1 MGEHRKQPKQHAKVA
16 KPRTDR
22 NKKEFQDTEGCGKF
36 FIRDRKGTECGKG
49 DHNHHDRTD
58 QIRLYRCLSDDQS
71 SHDSD
76 GISHCTG
83 SRTPASRKSSNDNS
97 MMSTSTT
104 AGNGTPCLASANDK
118 SSVVGVSVYE
128 N

>member
-1 MGEHRKQPKQHAKVA
+1 MRQMGEHRKQPKQHAKVA

-83 SRTPASRKSSNDNS
+83 KPHARLPQKFKRQFHDEYFHDCRKWDTLPRLS
-97 MMSTSTT
+97 
-104 AGNGTPCLASANDK
+104 K
-118 SSVVGVSVYE
+118 RQK
-128 N
+128 